1 MDDGI
6 KRKLV
11 GAGAL
16 VIAGLLV
23 LPLISPQTK
32 NAQYLQQSVPEMPE
46 APDMTMSTPKALDI
60 EVSDLINPKQAATKP
75 KSVTINEVVIDDEV
89 VPASNFDLPEKTNT
103 GQAQTWQIQVASFA
117 KAANALTLRDKLRAQ
132 GMQAY
137 EQLAQDGVHTR
148 VFVGPSFQKSELEQL
163 LPQIANT
170 YKVKPQIVPFQPR
183 AVLNRAE

>member
-1 MDDGI
+1 VDDGI

-23 LPLISPQTK
+23 IPLISPQTQ
-32 NAQYLQQSVPEMPE
+32 NAQHLQLSVPEMPE
-46 APDMTMSTPKALDI
+46 APDMTMSTPTALNI
-60 EVSDLINPKQAATKP
+60 EVSDLINPQQAAVEP
-75 KSVTINEVVIDDEV
+75 KSVVIDEVVIDDEV
-89 VPASNFDLPEKTNT
+89 VPASSFNLPEKTNT
-103 GQAQTWQIQVASFA
+103 GQAVTWQIQVASFA
-117 KAANALTLRDKLRAQ
+117 QAANAVKLRDKLREA

-163 LPQIANT
+163 VPQIAKAH
-170 YKVKPQIVPFQPR
+170 KVKPQIVPFQPK
-183 AVLNRAE
+183 AVLNSAD